1 MPTNTEEEEAEITS
15 CDDCGTE
22 VVIGEHYRHN
32 RDTLCSSCYDERN
45 CTEENEEESNS
56 HSEYISD
63 HDYVPNYMFHN
74 DNGRKSSQ
82 QVTIG
87 SMPKIY
93 FGIEI
98 ETEAIS
104 DEAYPD
110 DGAEL
115 ISNLCQGLVYCK
127 ADGSLNNGFEIVTH
141 PMSFGFVKNHTDNLW
156 DGLNKLRRK
165 GFRAWTTSTCGL
177 HIHISRNA
185 FLNEAHLHKFMWFI
199 YGSDVTNASSAKR
212 TAHEKHIANIKQFA
226 GRDSQW
232 SKFDR
237 DAFLG
242 TAYDGENEHGNS
254 NYVQPSLAE
263 IAKGRTKKGNP
274 ISPYGD
280 ERYLALNRNN
290 RNTLELR
297 FFRPSLRPETVQ
309 ASIEFV
315 QCLFDYTDQVT
326 CNQIMKSN
334 ALSSFQSLGEFA
346 TTDRDK
352 YSVFIARAISRGVFI
367 DPHTPT
373 NTSVDGE
380 E

>member
-1 MPTNTEEEEAEITS
+1 MPTNAEEEEVS
-15 CDDCGTE
+15 CDSCGDDIDSGYE
-22 VVIGEHYRHN
+22 CSDDG
-32 RDTLCSSCYDERN
+32 DTICQNCYDNRIEER
-45 CTEENEEESNS
+45 EQYNERD
-56 HSEYISD
+56 SEYISD
-63 HDYVPNYMFHN
+63 HDYRPSPLFHN
-74 DNGRKSSQ
+74 DNGRKSAQ

-98 ETEAIS
+98 ETEATS
-104 DEAYPD
+104 GGAYPS

-115 ISNLCQGLVYCK
+115 ISDLCRGLVYCK

-177 HIHISRNA
+177 HIHISRNG
-185 FLNEAHLHKFMWFI
+185 FLSEAHLHKFMYFI
-199 YGSDVTNASSAKR
+199 YGSDISRANADKVRAQES
-212 TAHEKHIANIKQFA
+212 HIKSIKQFA
-226 GRDSQW
+226 GRDSHW

-237 DAFLG
+237 DSFLG
-242 TAYDGENEHGNS
+242 SAYDGDDEQGNS
-254 NYVQPSLAE
+254 KYVTPSLAE
-263 IAKGRTKKGNP
+263 IAKGRTKNGNA
-274 ISPYGD
+274 ISPYAG

-290 RNTLELR
+290 RHTLELR
-297 FFRPSLRPETVQ
+297 FFRPSLRPQTIQ

-326 CNQIMKSN
+326 FNQIMHSG

-346 TTDRDK
+346 TSDRDK
-352 YSVFIARAISRGVFI
+352 YSAFIARAISRGVFV

-373 NTSVDGE
+373 DTSVDGE

>member
-1 MPTNTEEEEAEITS
+1 MPTNTEEEDIVA
-15 CDDCGTE
+15 CDECGTE
-22 VVIGEHYRHN
+22 MNIGDHYTHN
-32 RDTLCSSCYDERN
+32 LDTLCSPCYDERCEWDN
-45 CTEENEEESNS
+45 QQEESNS
-56 HSEYISD
+56 DSEYISD
-63 HDYVPNYMFHN
+63 HDYRPSPLFHN

-98 ETEAIS
+98 ETEATS
-104 DEAYPD
+104 GGAYPN

-115 ISNLCQGLVYCK
+115 ISDLCRGLVYCK

-185 FLNEAHLHKFMWFI
+185 FLSEAHLHKFMYFI
-199 YGSDVTNASSAKR
+199 YGSDISR
-212 TAHEKHIANIKQFA
+212 AHADKVRAQELHIKSIKQFA
-226 GRDSQW
+226 GRDSHW

-237 DAFLG
+237 EAFLG
-242 TAYDGENEHGNS
+242 TTYDGDDVNGNG
-254 NYVQPSLAE
+254 NYVMPSLAE
-263 IAKGRTKKGNP
+263 IAKGRTKNGSA
-274 ISPYGD
+274 ISPYAGD
-280 ERYLALNRNN
+280 RYLALNRNN
-290 RNTLELR
+290 RHTLELR
-297 FFRPSLRPETVQ
+297 FFRPSLRPQTIQ

-326 CNQIMKSN
+326 YNQVLNKG

-346 TTDRDK
+346 TSDRDK
-352 YSVFIARAISRGVFI
+352 YSAFIARAISRGVFV

-373 NTSVDGE
+373 DISVDGE

>member
-1 MPTNTEEEEAEITS
+1 MPTEPEEEVS
-15 CDDCGTE
+15 VDCDNCGYE
-22 VVIGEHYRHN
+22 MEEGNQNYDDG
-32 RDTLCSSCYDERN
+32 DTLCDECLYSRREEQSSEQS
-45 CTEENEEESNS
+45 ESGF
-56 HSEYISD
+56 IFD
-63 HDYVPNYMFHN
+63 HDYVPNYLFFN
-74 DNGRKSSQ
+74 DNGRNSPQ
-82 QVTIG
+82 QVMIG

-98 ETEAIS
+98 EAEAMS
-104 DEAYPD
+104 RSYPS

-115 ISNLCQGLVYCK
+115 ITDRCNGLVYCK
-127 ADGSLNNGFEIVTH
+127 HDGSLNNGFEIVTH
-141 PMSFGFVKNHTDNLW
+141 PMSFGYVKNHAKPLW
-156 DGLNKLRRK
+156 DSLSHLRRQ

-185 FLNEAHLHKFMWFI
+185 FLSEAHLHKFMWFI
-199 YGSDVTNASSAKR
+199 YGSDVSRASIARR
-212 TAHEKHIANIKQFA
+212 TAQESHIASIKHFA
-226 GRDSQW
+226 GRDSHW

-237 DAFLG
+237 ESFLG
-242 TAYDGENEHGNS
+242 TAYDGDDDNGNS
-254 NYVQPSLAE
+254 VYVTPTLAE

-274 ISPYGD
+274 IQPYAN

-290 RNTLELR
+290 RHTLELR

-315 QCLFDYTDQVT
+315 QCLFDYTEQVT
-326 CNQIMKSN
+326 ANQVINEN
-334 ALSSFQSLGEFA
+334 ALASFQSLGRFA

-352 YSVFIARAISRGVFI
+352 YSQFIARAISRGVFV

-373 NTSVDGE
+373 DISVDGE

>member
-1 MPTNTEEEEAEITS
+1 MPTNTEEEDYVT
-15 CDDCGTE
+15 CDACGTE
-22 VVIGEHYRHN
+22 MDSGDHYEHN
-32 RDTLCSSCYDERN
+32 MDTLCSPCYDER
-45 CTEENEEESNS
+45 CESENEEESNS
-56 HSEYISD
+56 DSEYISD
-63 HDYVPNYMFHN
+63 HDYTPNYSFFN
-74 DNGRKSSQ
+74 DNGRKSSR

-98 ETEAIS
+98 ETEATS
-104 DEAYPD
+104 GGAYPH

-115 ISNLCQGLVYCK
+115 ITDLCQGLVYCK

-141 PMSFGFVKNHTDNLW
+141 PMSFGFVKNHTGSLW
-156 DGLNKLRRK
+156 DGLNRLRRK

-185 FLNEAHLHKFMWFI
+185 FLSEAHLLKFMYFI
-199 YGSDVTNASSAKR
+199 YGSDMSGATGNKIRAQES
-212 TAHEKHIANIKQFA
+212 HIKSIKQFA
-226 GRDSQW
+226 GRDSHW

-237 DAFLG
+237 EAFLG
-242 TAYDGENEHGNS
+242 TAYDGDDINGES
-254 NYVQPSLAE
+254 NYVTPSLGE
-263 IAKGRTKKGNP
+263 IAKGRTKNGNA
-274 ISPYGD
+274 ISPHSD
-280 ERYLALNRNN
+280 DRYLALNRNN
-290 RNTLELR
+290 RHTLELR
-297 FFRPSLRPETVQ
+297 FFRPSLRPQTIQ

-326 CNQIMKSN
+326 YNQIMKSS

-346 TTDRDK
+346 TSDRDK
-352 YSVFIARAISRGVFI
+352 YSAFIARAISRGVFI

-373 NTSVDGE
+373 DISVDGE